1 MILTFWITILTLTK
15 VPDIH
20 IDTANIWNSSLV
32 SLAHPLQWSHT
43 CSMCWTIRLE
53 LLDPGQSVLLHLDKS
68 RLFLFSRTVWSRLF
82 SEGGLRLWP
91 LSVVC
96 LLRRYMG
103 ASSWGHQW
111 QPLNSTLAQLRLLKF
126 KARARP
132 RSTRGRIILVEVPK
146 SGLRSDKVRAGLES
160 HHPINCSDCCSSRL
174 VATDEG
180 WRLL

>member
-1 MILTFWITILTLTK
+1 MEFISGHPRLPLTGY
-15 VPDIH
+15 
-20 IDTANIWNSSLV
+20 
-32 SLAHPLQWSHT
+32 HT
-43 CSMCWTIRLE
+43 RSMWWTTRLE
-53 LLDPGQSVLLHLDKS
+53 LLDIGQSVLLHLDKT
-68 RLFLFSRTVWSRLF
+68 RLILFSRTVWSRLF

-96 LLRRYMG
+96 LPRSSMG
-103 ASSWGHQW
+103 ASSRGHQW
-111 QPLNSTLAQLRLLKF
+111 QPQNSTLAQPRLLTF